1 MKQLSL
7 DRTLREKVQTGRFT
21 QPTAPSFSVFPHLRF
36 PTLGPRRDDPD
47 RPVVGRV
54 VRDEAPSQLLL
65 VVALRADPV
74 AGVAGCGL
82 DLRVGGGHDGVVAGV
97 GGEVE
102 HAAARAAAVAGGA
115 AAVLLELR
123 VDEEGGE
130 DAAEQQEDAA
140 EDGAHVRD
148 LTDAT
153 LILKS
158 II

>member
-1 MKQLSL
+1 M
-7 DRTLREKVQTGRFT
+7 QTGRFT
-21 QPTAPSFSVFPHLRF
+21 QPTAPSSSVLFPHLGF
-36 PTLGPRRDDPD
+36 PTLGPRRDDSD

-65 VVALRADPV
+65 VALRADP
-74 AGVAGCGL
+74 VAGCGL

-102 HAAARAAAVAGGA
+102 DAAARAAAVAGGA

-148 LTDAT
+148 LAEG
-153 LILKS
+153 LQFSSKS
-158 II
+158 FNVD